1 VPLRAL
7 GETGPQAFEL
17 SVSSGVYR
25 IGPEALLPIPDL
37 LHPEPSLW
45 LAVAEL
51 RQVLTFAFASG
62 VGSDAFERALAKTK
76 APPTTLVPECF
87 AKDLFVDDFVARCLP
102 LRKGPRSTKER
113 RQALA
118 ALLTLPPGDADT
130 IALRHAV
137 LAELIAKPACRAGL
151 ESALSAL
158 GELFGMLEGV
168 PRAKDPANTF
178 RRVEILRA
186 VRQAFDTVAESVPGA
201 TSALARL
208 AAFGSAVRASDAY
221 RHLLELLDHE
231 GNLATVDVRLRLA
244 RDGHVR
250 AFEILRASENTQNR
264 YYGGP
269 VRRFF
274 MRLRLLF
281 RGYRVGED
289 ELLGRLLQTVFD
301 GIEEPLLAL
310 FQVRRDIEFYLAALG
325 LRDFAASK
333 GLPVCLP
340 EVAFPSD
347 PNAPLPDSRFES
359 LYNPLLLLEESPPR
373 PTDLRI
379 GGRSQLIVTGPNS
392 GGKTRLLQA
401 VGLAQLLAQ
410 AGFFVPARS
419 AALAA
424 RPGLFVSV
432 VEEATADAREGRLGT
447 ELLRIRKLFEGLAWG
462 SLVIV
467 DELCS
472 GTNPSEA
479 EEIFALVLRELS
491 ALEPQTI
498 VTTHFLHFAAGL
510 ASDRNLPYLEFL
522 QVELDATQTPTFGFV
537 QGVATTSL
545 ARRTAERLGVTREAL
560 KGLVDEAQRRR
571 QASAS
576 IPGR

>member
-1 VPLRAL
+1 M
-7 GETGPQAFEL
+7 
-17 SVSSGVYR
+17 VYR

-37 LHPEPSLW
+37 LHPDASLW
-45 LAVAEL
+45 LEVGEL

-76 APPTTLVPECF
+76 AAPSPLVPDCF
-87 AKDLFVDDFVARCLP
+87 AKDLFIEDFVARCLP
-102 LRKGPRSTKER
+102 LRRGPRASKER
-113 RQALA
+113 RQSLV
-118 ALLTLPPGDADT
+118 ALLTLPPGDVDT

-137 LAELIAKPACRAGL
+137 LSELVEKPACRTGL
-151 ESALSAL
+151 EDVLVALS
-158 GELFGMLEGV
+158 ELFGMMEGV
-168 PRAKDPANTF
+168 PRTKDPANTY

-186 VRQAFDTVAESVPGA
+186 VRHAFDTVARAVPGA
-201 TSALARL
+201 TSALSRL
-208 AAFGSAVRASDAY
+208 AEFGAAVQAGEAY
-221 RHLLELLDHE
+221 RHLVELLDHE
-231 GNLATVDVRLRLA
+231 GNLATVDVRVQVA

-250 AFEILRASENTQNR
+250 GFQILRAAENSGNR
-264 YYGGP
+264 YYHGP
-269 VRRFF
+269 LGRFF

-281 RGYRVGED
+281 RGYRVGQD

-301 GIEEPLLAL
+301 GIEEPLIAL
-310 FQVRRDIEFYLAALG
+310 FQVRRDVEFYLAALG
-325 LRDFAASK
+325 LRDFATSK
-333 GLPVCLP
+333 GLAVCLP
-340 EVAFPSD
+340 EVLTSND
-347 PNAPLPDSRFES
+347 PEPLPASRFES
-359 LYNPLLLLEESPPR
+359 LYNPLLLLEERPPR
-373 PTDLRI
+373 PTDLTI
-379 GGRSQLIVTGPNS
+379 GGGAQLIVTGPNS

-419 AALAA
+419 ARLAA

-447 ELLRIRKLFEGLAWG
+447 ELLRIRKLFERLAWG

-498 VTTHFLHFAAGL
+498 VTTHFLHFAAEL
-510 ASDRNLPYLEFL
+510 AKDRSLPRLEFL
-522 QVELDATQTPTFGFV
+522 QVELDESQTPTFGFTP
-537 QGVATTSL
+537 GVATTSL

-560 KGLVDEAQRRR
+560 KGLVDEAKRRR

-576 IPGR
+576 MPGR

>member
-1 VPLRAL
+1 V
-7 GETGPQAFEL
+7 
-17 SVSSGVYR
+17 VYR

-62 VGSDAFERALAKTK
+62 VGSDAFERALAKTT

-87 AKDLFVDDFVARCLP
+87 AKDLFVDDFIARCLP
-102 LRKGPRSTKER
+102 LRKGPRTTKER
-113 RQALA
+113 RQGLA

-130 IALRHAV
+130 IALRHAA
-137 LAELIAKPACRAGL
+137 LAELVEKPALRDGL
-151 ESALSAL
+151 ESVLTALS
-158 GELFGMLEGV
+158 ELFGMLEGV

-186 VRQAFDTVAESVPGA
+186 VRQAFDTVAEAVPGA
-201 TSALARL
+201 TSSLARL
-208 AAFGSAVRASDAY
+208 GAFGAAVRASDAY
-221 RHLLELLDHE
+221 RHLVELLDHE
-231 GNLATVDVRLRLA
+231 GHLATVDVRLRVA

-250 AFEILRASENTQNR
+250 GFEILRATENTQNR
-264 YYGGP
+264 YYAGP
-269 VRRFF
+269 IGRFF

-301 GIEEPLLAL
+301 GIEEPLIAL
-310 FQVRRDIEFYLAALG
+310 FQVRRDVEFYLAALG
-325 LRDFAASK
+325 LRDFALGK

-340 EVAFPSD
+340 EVAFPSE
-347 PNAPLPDSRFES
+347 PAPLPDSRFES

-373 PTDLRI
+373 PTDLTI
-379 GGRSQLIVTGPNS
+379 GGRAQLVVTGPNS

-419 AALAA
+419 ASLAA

-447 ELLRIRKLFEGLAWG
+447 ELLRIRKLFERLAWG

-479 EEIFALVLRELS
+479 EEIFALVLRELA

-510 ASDRNLPYLEFL
+510 ASDRSLSHLEFL
-522 QVELDATQTPTFGFV
+522 QVELDETQTPTFGFTR
-537 QGVATTSL
+537 GVATTSL

-560 KGLVDEAQRRR
+560 KGLVDEAKRRR
-571 QASAS
+571 QARAS

>member
-1 VPLRAL
+1 VH
-7 GETGPQAFEL
+7 GQ
-17 SVSSGVYR
+17 YR
-25 IGPEALLPIPDL
+25 IGTVALLPIPDL

-45 LAVAEL
+45 LEVAEL

-76 APPTTLVPECF
+76 SPPSPLVPECF

-113 RQALA
+113 RQALG
-118 ALLTLPPGDADT
+118 ALLTLPPGDDAT

-137 LAELIAKPACRAGL
+137 LGELLEKPDCRGGL
-151 ESALSAL
+151 EAIMVAQS
-158 GELFGMLEGV
+158 ELFGMLEGV
-168 PRAKDPANTF
+168 PRSKDSANTY

-186 VRQAFDTVAESVPGA
+186 VRHAFDTVAAAVPGA
-201 TSALARL
+201 TSALGRL
-208 AAFGSAVRASDAY
+208 ANFGAAVQASDAY
-221 RHLLELLDHE
+221 RHLVELLDHE
-231 GNLATVDVRLRLA
+231 GHLATVDVRLRLA
-244 RDGHVR
+244 RDGHMR
-250 AFEILRASENTQNR
+250 SFQILRADENTQNP
-264 YYGGP
+264 YYLGP
-269 VRRFF
+269 IGRFF
-274 MRLRLLF
+274 MRLRLVF

-301 GIEEPLLAL
+301 EIEEPLIAL
-310 FQVRRDIEFYLAALG
+310 FQVRRDVEFYLAALG
-325 LRDFAASK
+325 LRDLAASK

-340 EVAFPSD
+340 EVVSSVGTE
-347 PNAPLPDSRFES
+347 PLPDSHFES
-359 LYNPLLLLEESPPR
+359 LYNPLLLLEERPPR
-373 PTDLRI
+373 PTDLSV
-379 GGRSQLIVTGPNS
+379 GGSAQLIVTGPNS

-419 AALAA
+419 ARVAS

-447 ELLRIRKLFEGLAWG
+447 ELMRIRKLFERLAWG

-479 EEIFALVLRELS
+479 EEIFALVLGELS

-510 ASDRNLPYLEFL
+510 AKEQSVPRLEFL
-522 QVELDATQTPTFGFV
+522 QVELDETQTPTFGFTR
-537 QGVATTSL
+537 GIATTSL

-560 KGLVDEAQRRR
+560 KGLVDEAKRRR